1 MLIVIDM
8 GIKHY
13 LKSTFCTV
21 YVYVKVLGAMFRCK
35 SLVPSW
41 SDVLAQAGAGQP
53 FPPLTQPPP
62 TLASVSALRHC
73 FQTPIMRS
81 FRGDTINV
89 EIGGDKKGRGARY

>member
-1 MLIVIDM
+1 M

-41 SDVLAQAGAGQP
+41 SDVLAQAGAA
-53 FPPLTQPPP
+53 
-62 TLASVSALRHC
+62 LANPSL
-73 FQTPIMRS
+73 P
-81 FRGDTINV
+81 
-89 EIGGDKKGRGARY
+89 

>member
-1 MLIVIDM
+1 ML
-8 GIKHY
+8 
-13 LKSTFCTV
+13 
-21 YVYVKVLGAMFRCK
+21 RCK
-35 SLVPSW
+35 SAVPSW

-89 EIGGDKKGRGARY
+89 EIGGDKKGRGAQY

>member
-1 MLIVIDM
+1 M

-41 SDVLAQAGAGQP
+41 SDVLAQAGAA
-53 FPPLTQPPP
+53 
-62 TLASVSALRHC
+62 LANPSI
-73 FQTPIMRS
+73 P
-81 FRGDTINV
+81 
-89 EIGGDKKGRGARY
+89 